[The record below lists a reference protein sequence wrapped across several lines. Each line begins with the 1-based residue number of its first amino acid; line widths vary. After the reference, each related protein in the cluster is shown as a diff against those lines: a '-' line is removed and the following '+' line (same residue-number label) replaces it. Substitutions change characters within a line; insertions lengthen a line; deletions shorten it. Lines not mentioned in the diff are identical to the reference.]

1 MMDELF
7 GVLALVVGATLV
19 VGVWHALRSPT
30 RAEAMMT
37 VQIAG
42 TAAAGSLLLAG
53 PSTIGMAAT
62 LDLVIVV
69 AALAAVTAISFVA
82 SGRGTRSAARRA
94 GPGGNRSRSL
104 ISGRPSW
111 PPPGRSSSSP
121 APSGSCVFPT
131 STRACMR

>member
-1 MMDELF
+1 MMDDLF

-30 RAEAMMT
+30 RAEAMMA

-82 SGRGTRSAARRA
+82 FGWEPSVL
-94 GPGGNRSRSL
+94 PG
-104 ISGRPSW
+104 
-111 PPPGRSSSSP
+111 
-121 APSGSCVFPT
+121 APVREVSDDD
-131 STRACMR
+131 R